1 MSVPCQ
7 LLTLL
12 LPFAGESEP
21 RDGETNRACKE
32 TDIKV
37 SSSSSFSF
45 SSSFSSSLP
54 INDRAPKGL
63 VSCLLFDFN
72 NV

>member
-21 RDGETNRACKE
+21 RDGETN
-32 TDIKV
+32 
-37 SSSSSFSF
+37 
-45 SSSFSSSLP
+45 
-54 INDRAPKGL
+54 KGM
-63 VSCLLFDFN
+63 
-72 NV
+72 